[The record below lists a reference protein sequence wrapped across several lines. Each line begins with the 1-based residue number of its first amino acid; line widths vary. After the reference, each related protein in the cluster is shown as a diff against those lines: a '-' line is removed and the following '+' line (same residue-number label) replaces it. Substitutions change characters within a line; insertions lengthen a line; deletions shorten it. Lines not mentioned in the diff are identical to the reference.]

1 MRKTKHAL
9 FRHAK
14 LGSRR
19 LIVPMSQKVATMYSE
34 RALPLLGTWG
44 CKYSPRLVNRM
55 LGFFSSAML
64 AHHFRGF
71 GPILKPSVAI
81 APRPSATRPVRPAR
95 IYRGVGLM
103 SHLHPAKYRAID
115 LLLMEL
121 N

>member
-44 CKYSPRLVNRM
+44 CNYSPRLVNRM
-55 LGFFSSAML
+55 LGFSRLPCSLITSVDFDRFSNPRWRSHL
-64 AHHFRGF
+64 GHRQRGRF
-71 GPILKPSVAI
+71 AQREYG
-81 APRPSATRPVRPAR
+81 
-95 IYRGVGLM
+95 GVGLM